1 VLMLQLQVSTQ
12 AICRCLSPID
22 LLSDR
27 LLVTTAPGVGDADD
41 DAAAAG
47 KYTSNLPLL
56 AIY

>member
-1 VLMLQLQVSTQ
+1 MLQLQVSTQ